1 MEEKYPLLKTR
12 IQSTLIDSVVIIIML
27 AIVASIID
35 YFPETTETVRMLLF
49 VLVFVLYEPICIT
62 LGCTLVNYISQIR
75 VRSAEDTSKRINLF
89 QAIFRYP
96 IKAVLGIISFFTIN
110 VNPRKRA
117 IHDMLTRSVVI
128 EL

>member
-27 AIVASIID
+27 AIVANIID

-49 VLVFVLYEPICIT
+49 VLVFVLYEPICVAY
-62 LGCTLVNYISQIR
+62 GCTLVNYISKIR
-75 VRSAEDTSKRINLF
+75 LRSAEDTSKRINLF

-117 IHDMLTRSVVI
+117 IHDMLTGSVVI

>member
-12 IQSTLIDSVVIIIML
+12 IQSTLIDTAVIIIML
-27 AIVASIID
+27 AFVANIID
-35 YFPETTETVRMLLF
+35 YFPETSETTRMLLF
-49 VLVFVLYEPICIT
+49 VLIFILYEPICVAY
-62 LGCTLVNYISQIR
+62 GCTLGNYISKIR
-75 VRSAEDTSKRINLF
+75 VRNAEDTSKRINLF
-89 QAIFRYP
+89 QAIYRYP

-117 IHDMLTRSVVI
+117 IHDLLTGSVVI

>member
-12 IQSTLIDSVVIIIML
+12 IQSTLIDTAVIIIML
-27 AIVASIID
+27 AFVANIID
-35 YFPETTETVRMLLF
+35 YFPETSETTRMLLF
-49 VLVFVLYEPICIT
+49 VLIFILYEPICVAY
-62 LGCTLVNYISQIR
+62 GCTLGNYISKIR
-75 VRSAEDTSKRINLF
+75 VRNAEDTSKRINLF
-89 QAIFRYP
+89 QAIYRYP

-117 IHDMLTRSVVI
+117 IHDMLTGSVVI

>member
-12 IQSTLIDSVVIIIML
+12 IQSTLIDSVVIIVML

-62 LGCTLVNYISQIR
+62 YGCTLGNYISKIR
-75 VRSAEDTSKRINLF
+75 VRSADDTSKRINLF

-96 IKAVLGIISFFTIN
+96 IKAVLGVISFFTIN

-117 IHDMLTRSVVI
+117 IHDMLTGSVVI

>member
-27 AIVASIID
+27 AIVANIID

-62 LGCTLVNYISQIR
+62 YGCTLGNYISKIR

-89 QAIFRYP
+89 QAIYRYP
-96 IKAVLGIISFFTIN
+96 IKALLGIISFFTIN

-117 IHDMLTRSVVI
+117 IHDMLTGSVVI